1 MSILP
6 NDTEILD
13 KAIQE
18 TTQEGEELLLCKE
31 YAWDFDKNKFILEN
45 GKFKVVEGNEALKVW
60 IWKAL
65 KTERYRHLAYSWN
78 YGHELDSL
86 VGKGLSN
93 AALKLEVER
102 YIKEALLINPYLK
115 DIYNLNITIE
125 GAKLD
130 IAFTVSTVYGEAN
143 ISV

>member
-1 MSILP
+1 MSVLP

-18 TTQEGEELLLCKE
+18 TIQEGEELPLCKE

-78 YGHELDSL
+78 YDSL
-86 VGKGLSN
+86 IGKGLSN

-130 IAFTVSTVYGEAN
+130 IDFTVETVYGEVN
-143 ISV
+143 IRV

>member
-1 MSILP
+1 MSTIFP
-6 NDTEILD
+6 NEDILD
-13 KAIQE
+13 QAIKE
-18 TTQEGEELLLCKE
+18 TVHDREELPLFKE

-65 KTERYRHLAYSWN
+65 KTERYRYLAYSWN

-130 IAFTVSTVYGEAN
+130 IAFTVSTVYGEMN
-143 ISV
+143 VSV

>member
-18 TTQEGEELLLCKE
+18 TTQEGEELPLCKE

-78 YGHELDSL
+78 YGHELHSL

-130 IAFTVSTVYGEAN
+130 IDFTVSTIYGEVN